1 MNNKLINSSTESGIK
16 IKDLSSKKD
25 EKVKK
30 MWINDDE
37 DDIEIIPIQN
47 PHKNSIKNPKNPSLP
62 IVHVPAPAHL
72 VRNFRGDLF
81 PNTSTP
87 KFNPAPKFSSNLE
100 LNPTPELNPTMEF
113 NSFQMESSPI
123 IKKENVEVVDLEM
136 DLAPPPQI
144 IPKTIAAPPQWGPH
158 GEQKWNPNPNLELYN
173 CPCTGCEKKFF
184 RERKKLEEHLESVH
198 GFSKELQAKMIQ
210 TGLLKISKSCLS
222 IE

>member
-1 MNNKLINSSTESGIK
+1 MWFSFSNFP
-16 IKDLSSKKD
+16 
-25 EKVKK
+25 VKK
-30 MWINDDE
+30 YA
-37 DDIEIIPIQN
+37 IIPIQN
-47 PHKNSIKNPKNPSLP
+47 SLKNPVKNPKNHYALP
-62 IVHVPAPAHL
+62 IVHVPAPVHL

-87 KFNPAPKFSSNLE
+87 KFNSNSE
-100 LNPTPELNPTMEF
+100 LNSTPELNPTLEF

-123 IKKENVEVVDLEM
+123 INKENVEVVDLEM
-136 DLAPPPQI
+136 DLASPPPM
-144 IPKTIAAPPQWGPH
+144 IPKTNAAPPQWGPH
-158 GEQKWNPNPNLELYN
+158 GGQGWNPNPNLELYN

-198 GFSKELQAKMIQ
+198 GFSKELQTKMIQ